1 MTDSFYFVHQPLA
14 RNGTITVRVASLTG
28 LVPAANL
35 NTPSITLRPG
45 TQEWAKAGIIIKQS
59 LKPGSEYA
67 AMMVAAGHGV
77 RMQWNY
83 TADRPGLPGTVGPA
97 NPRWLRL
104 TRAGDVITGY
114 DSADGTHWVKAGAVT
129 LPGLPSTVQ
138 AGLFA
143 ASPDDNPEVQHFGG
157 GIQGGGGPTQATA
170 VIDHVSGFR
179 GPWAGTYIGAASQS
193 GIGAA
198 NGSGTGRY
206 HQAGGRFTVT
216 GSGDIAPVPA
226 GNGGPA
232 ATAATVGG
240 YLLGTFAGLIA
251 LAVVATMF
259 MTAEYRRN
267 LIRVTLAASPRRGR
281 ALAAKAVVIG
291 AVAFVTGLAG
301 AGIAVLAG
309 TAVTHARGTYQF
321 PVTGLD
327 RGPLDHRHR
336 GAGGGER
343 RVRPRR
349 RLDGAPQRGGGH
361 DRHRHGRAAVLPVRR
376 RGGAVRRGGLAAADH
391 PRGGLRRPGA
401 VPTVSAG
408 QRSLLGRVRVL
419 PARPVD
425 RACGAVR
432 LDGGGAGRRG
442 CAAAPPGRLMQA
454 VAGAGAG
461 APAGL
466 ARPGRGARTALPD
479 AVHAEWTKLR
489 TLAGTWWLLAAAVAV
504 TIAAGVAVAGTAA
517 LPSGAGPAGAA
528 ADPARLSLA
537 GVTLGQAIVA
547 LLAVL
552 AVGGEYGTG
561 MIRVTLAAT
570 PRRMAMLTAKAVVV
584 TGGAA
589 AAGAVA
595 VLGSVLA
602 GRLILPGR
610 GLSAANGYAVMSLG
624 NGPDLRAAAGSVLY
638 LALIA
643 LLALGVTTAVRDS
656 AVGTGLV
663 LGLLYLFPIA
673 SAVVPDQTLARH
685 LEQAAPMTA
694 GLWIQATAGLRS
706 LPLTP
711 WQGLG
716 VLALWALGALILGA
730 AVLRLRD
737 A

>member
-1 MTDSFYFVHQPLA
+1 
-14 RNGTITVRVASLTG
+14 
-28 LVPAANL
+28 
-35 NTPSITLRPG
+35 
-45 TQEWAKAGIIIKQS
+45 
-59 LKPGSEYA
+59 
-67 AMMVAAGHGV
+67 
-77 RMQWNY
+77 MQ
-83 TADRPGLPGTVGPA
+83 
-97 NPRWLRL
+97 
-104 TRAGDVITGY
+104 
-114 DSADGTHWVKAGAVT
+114 GA
-129 LPGLPSTVQ
+129 
-138 AGLFA
+138 
-143 ASPDDNPEVQHFGG
+143 
-157 GIQGGGGPTQATA
+157 
-170 VIDHVSGFR
+170 
-179 GPWAGTYIGAASQS
+179 
-193 GIGAA
+193 
-198 NGSGTGRY
+198 
-206 HQAGGRFTVT
+206 
-216 GSGDIAPVPA
+216 
-226 GNGGPA
+226 
-232 ATAATVGG
+232 
-240 YLLGTFAGLIA
+240 
-251 LAVVATMF
+251 
-259 MTAEYRRN
+259 
-267 LIRVTLAASPRRGR
+267 
-281 ALAAKAVVIG
+281 
-291 AVAFVTGLAG
+291 
-301 AGIAVLAG
+301 
-309 TAVTHARGTYQF
+309 
-321 PVTGLD
+321 
-327 RGPLDHRHR
+327 
-336 GAGGGER
+336 
-343 RVRPRR
+343 
-349 RLDGAPQRGGGH
+349 
-361 DRHRHGRAAVLPVRR
+361 
-376 RGGAVRRGGLAAADH
+376 
-391 PRGGLRRPGA
+391 
-401 VPTVSAG
+401 
-408 QRSLLGRVRVL
+408 
-419 PARPVD
+419 
-425 RACGAVR
+425 
-432 LDGGGAGRRG
+432 
-442 CAAAPPGRLMQA
+442 
-454 VAGAGAG
+454 AGAG

-517 LPSGAGPAGAA
+517 LPSGGVPAGAA

-570 PRRMAMLTAKAVVV
+570 PRRLTMLTAKAVVV

-643 LLALGVTTAVRDS
+643 LLALGLTTAVRDS
-656 AVGTGLV
+656 AVATGLV

-673 SAVVPDQTLARH
+673 SAVVPDQTVARH